1 VPASPLATTLVAVA
15 AVGWLA
21 FLVAGRTRGST
32 KRALFRLTLLG
43 IAAAL
48 VQLGR
53 GTGLFAQ
60 AGGAGRVVLV
70 LVTLLLAI
78 SYLYLVR
85 FCPSC
90 GRMHRNFRLA
100 TCQRCESPLPDHGLT
115 IRPRRVRTLRPPAAP
130 AGIKPR

>member
-1 VPASPLATTLVAVA
+1 MPASPVATTLIAVA
-15 AVGWLA
+15 GVAWLA
-21 FLVAGRTRGST
+21 FLVVGRTRGST
-32 KRALFRLTLLG
+32 KRALFRLTLFG

-60 AGGAGRVVLV
+60 AGGAGRAVLV
-70 LVTLLLAI
+70 AVTLLLAI

-100 TCQRCESPLPDHGLT
+100 TCQRCEAPLPDHGLT
-115 IRPRRVRTLRPPAAP
+115 ARPRRVRAVRPTAA
-130 AGIKPR
+130 RRE